1 MAAAMSISLTELTRR
16 FPGPPAHLA
25 LDRLDLTLEEGEFL
39 CLVGPSGSGK
49 TTLLRILAGL
59 DRGFTGQLTLP
70 PGLHSAIVFQE
81 PRLMPWLTVLDN
93 MLLVAGPGDAAARE
107 RTLAL
112 LEEVDIAGFA
122 DAYPGQLSGGMQR
135 RVALARALLVAPELL
150 LMDEPF
156 VSLDMPTANHLRALV
171 TRLWRSRRM
180 TTIFVT
186 HDLREAMV
194 LGTRLLFLTRSPGR
208 AALDWRPD
216 LPPPGERG
224 AAEIEAAVAALLARH
239 PRLLEGMAGT

>member
-1 MAAAMSISLTELTRR
+1 MSISVTELTRR
-16 FPGPPAHLA
+16 FLGPPAHLA
-25 LDRLDLTLEEGEFL
+25 LDRLDLTVEEGEFL

-59 DRGFTGQLTLP
+59 DRGFTGQLRLP
-70 PGLHSAIVFQE
+70 PALHSAIVFQE

>member
-93 MLLVAGPGDAAARE
+93 MLLVAAPGDAAARD
-107 RTLAL
+107 RALAL

-135 RVALARALLVAPELL
+135 RVALARALLVAPALL

-156 VSLDMPTANHLRALV
+156 VSLDMPTAEHLRQLV

-180 TTIFVT
+180 TSIFVT
-186 HDLREAMV
+186 HDLREAMA
-194 LGTRLLFLTRSPGR
+194 LATRILFLTRSPGR
-208 AALDWRPD
+208 AALDWRPE

-224 AAEIEAAVAALLARH
+224 AAEIEAAVTALHRRY
-239 PRLLEGMAGT
+239 PRLLEGEVGS

>member
-1 MAAAMSISLTELTRR
+1 MSISVTELTRR
-16 FPGPPAHLA
+16 FLGPPAHLA
-25 LDRLDLTLEEGEFL
+25 LDRLDLTVEEGEFL

-59 DRGFTGQLTLP
+59 DRGFTGRLSLP

-107 RTLAL
+107 QTLAL
-112 LEEVDIAGFA
+112 LAEVDIAGFA

-156 VSLDMPTANHLRALV
+156 VSLDIPTANHLRALV

-180 TTIFVT
+180 TTVFVT
-186 HDLREAMV
+186 HDLREAVV

-224 AAEIEAAVAALLARH
+224 AAEIEAAVAKLLARH

>member
-1 MAAAMSISLTELTRR
+1 M
-16 FPGPPAHLA
+16 
-25 LDRLDLTLEEGEFL
+25 
-39 CLVGPSGSGK
+39 
-49 TTLLRILAGL
+49 
-59 DRGFTGQLTLP
+59 
-70 PGLHSAIVFQE
+70 
-81 PRLMPWLTVLDN
+81 
-93 MLLVAGPGDAAARE
+93 
-107 RTLAL
+107 
-112 LEEVDIAGFA
+112 DIAGFA

-171 TRLWRSRRM
+171 TRLWRNRRM
-180 TTIFVT
+180 TAIFVT

-194 LGTRLLFLTRSPGR
+194 LATRLLFLTRSPGR

-224 AAEIEAAVAALLARH
+224 AAEIEAAVAELLTRH
-239 PRLLEGMAGT
+239 PRLLQGEPGS

>member
-1 MAAAMSISLTELTRR
+1 MSISVTELTRR

-25 LDRLDLTLEEGEFL
+25 LDRLDLTVEEGEFL

-59 DRGFTGQLTLP
+59 DRGFTGRLSLP

-81 PRLMPWLTVLDN
+81 PRLMPWLTVLNN
-93 MLLVAGPGDAAARE
+93 MLLVAGPGDMAARE
-107 RTLAL
+107 RALAL

-171 TRLWRSRRM
+171 TRLWRSRQM
-180 TTIFVT
+180 TAIFVT
-186 HDLREAMV
+186 HDLREAVV

>member
-59 DRGFTGQLTLP
+59 DRGFTGRLSLP

-81 PRLMPWLTVLDN
+81 PRLMPWLTVLNN
-93 MLLVAGPGDAAARE
+93 MLLVAGPGDMAARE
-107 RTLAL
+107 RALAL